1 MKVFREKN
9 LLFNVGVEKIPIVRG
24 GVIKRYEYSSY
35 IQILDILTD
44 QISENPQKLEETV
57 QRFLEQLKLDVAKKD
72 HGE

>member
-9 LLFNVGVEKIPIVRG
+9 LLFNVGVEKMPIVRG
-24 GVIKRYEYSSY
+24 GVIKRYEYNSY